1 MDTPSTPVSTPSPT
15 VSPSGDFPE
24 HNQVTD
30 GSSLIRSTPM
40 KHSRHII
47 LWLLVLVALVGAGFS
62 GYMVMQNQTALAT
75 SQKNMVDWSTRL
87 TALEQKL
94 TTVSTQVDTLSA
106 VPTPVAT
113 LPVDF
118 SKLMPTGFPID
129 GMPISSAMP
138 SAMTSVI
145 PTATPSSNTAMT
157 PGMMGDDS
165 TSASSV
171 SNGQMT
177 AEDEHGMLE
186 FYMQSIRIGEHKTTQ
201 PDNISLVK
209 NRQSTDDKL
218 FNYDVFKNKET
229 DELYIY
235 ARKSSTNA
243 TAEFVDGWYGPFA
256 AFPGA

>member
-15 VSPSGDFPE
+15 VPPSGAFPE
-24 HNQVTD
+24 HNPTD
-30 GSSLIRSTPM
+30 GASLIRTTPV

-47 LWLLVLVALVGAGFS
+47 LWLLMLIALVGAGFS

-75 SQKNMVDWSTRL
+75 SQKSMADWSARL

-94 TTVSTQVDTLSA
+94 TTVSTKVDTLSI

-118 SKLMPTGFPID
+118 SKLMPTNFPID
-129 GMPISSAMP
+129 GMTIPSTMP
-138 SAMTSVI
+138 SAMSSVFPI
-145 PTATPSSNTAMT
+145 ATPSSDDSMS
-157 PGMMGDDS
+157 PGMTGDD
-165 TSASSV
+165 TSASSSV

-186 FYMQSIRIGEHKTTQ
+186 SYMQSIRIGEHKTTQ

-209 NRQSTDDKL
+209 NRQSTEDKL

-229 DELYIY
+229 DQLYIY
-235 ARKSSTNA
+235 ARKSSTNT
-243 TAEFVDGWYGPFA
+243 TADFVDGWYGPFA